1 MATRTRSGSRRS
13 TSRREKE
20 TTRAEELVRE
30 EAEDLVHETMDAIRR
45 IREAELPLEAGPFG
59 AVEASPADIVDEL
72 DRGGPAFGGFLR
84 AVGLGAADAQEKLD
98 KTLATTAEALSKTNI
113 KVVAVFEQQLKDD
126 DGTMDK
132 GVPHLQ
138 DLPLINYLMP
148 TAYQWSR
155 VFLQADMNVSEF
167 NAANGFNIQGR
178 SQSFSAGARV
188 GYGFLGWSGGAS
200 ASYAQSS
207 YQVSGEA
214 SYSQDAAAG
223 SMHLEATLE
232 PRPDVA
238 LPRPFVLQKGPK
250 IKLTRGPV
258 SETSTTANNVTTV
271 TRKVDVTA
279 HLSKG
284 DGSNHSA
291 KPLDIDVSDP
301 AITYTTTPTNGQTD
315 TNGDLKIQL
324 SRSGSPEEL
333 ANRINALVRV
343 SFGLVSDTV
352 AVIL

>member
-1 MATRTRSGSRRS
+1 MATRTRSTRKR
-13 TSRREKE
+13 TANKREM
-20 TTRAEELVRE
+20 TRAEELVRE
-30 EAEDLVHETMDAIRR
+30 EAEDLVNETMHAIRR

-98 KTLATTAEALSKTNI
+98 KTLAATAESLSKTNI

-132 GVPHLQ
+132 GIPHLQ

-167 NAANGFNIQGR
+167 NAANGFNIQSK
-178 SQSFSAGARV
+178 SQSFRAGANI
-188 GYGFLGWSGGAS
+188 GYGFLGFSGGAS

-214 SYSQDAAAG
+214 SYAQDTAAG

-232 PRPDVA
+232 PRPDMG

-250 IKLTRGPV
+250 LKLNRGPV
-258 SETSTTANNVTTV
+258 AESSQTANNVVTV
-271 TRKVDVTA
+271 TRTVDVTA

-284 DGSNHSA
+284 DGNNHGG
-291 KPLDIDVSDP
+291 KLLDVNCTEP
-301 AITYTTTPTNGQTD
+301 AITYTTTPASGQTNA
-315 TNGDLKIQL
+315 TGDLVIQL
-324 SRSGSPEEL
+324 KRSGTPEEM
-333 ANRINALVRV
+333 ANRVNAIVRV
-343 SFGLVSDTV
+343 SFGLVSDSV